1 MRRPALRFGV
11 GAPCASSTGV
21 GAPCANQAPR
31 QHERPADS
39 PRGHSTGDRTSFGC
53 PQSRR
58 LLVTP
63 QSRGVTV
70 GDVPKRSGAEA
81 QVTEL
86 IARRDGV
93 CRRTDLEQLGLPSS
107 TVSFRAR
114 PNGPWQR
121 LFPGVVLTN
130 SGVPT
135 HRQFLLAALAYAG
148 GGAVLS
154 GHTALALYGVRSASS
169 AEPLHV
175 LIPHRRRRRS
185 VRGLV
190 IERTKRLPHHRS
202 RDGLPCAPIERAV
215 IDAVRKMTG
224 RNEIRGV
231 IAEVVQRGLATL
243 PQLADELRATQ
254 QRGTALPR
262 VVLREVTEG
271 VRSAAEGRARDQ
283 ISAAKLPKP
292 LWNCDVYD
300 ANGEWLARPDAI
312 WPDLGVVLEIDS
324 LEWHLSPGSYRRT
337 QARQRRLARVGL
349 IVLPVTPAAVRDD
362 PRAFIE
368 ELKIALEEGQRRRPP
383 AVTVRS
389 PSGTGAARNG
399 L

>member
-1 MRRPALRFGV
+1 
-11 GAPCASSTGV
+11 
-21 GAPCANQAPR
+21 
-31 QHERPADS
+31 
-39 PRGHSTGDRTSFGC
+39 
-53 PQSRR
+53 
-58 LLVTP
+58 VTP

-70 GDVPKRSGAEA
+70 GDVPKRNGAEA

-93 CRRTDLEQLGLPSS
+93 CRRTDLEQLGFPSS
-107 TVSFRAR
+107 TVSFRTR

-135 HRQFLLAALAYAG
+135 HRQLLLAALAYAE

-154 GHTALALYGVRSASS
+154 GHTALALYGVRSARS
-169 AEPLHV
+169 AEPVHV
-175 LIPHRRRRRS
+175 LIPHRRRRHS

-190 IERTKRLPHHRS
+190 IERTKRLPQHRS

-262 VVLREVTEG
+262 LVLREVTDG
-271 VRSAAEGRARDQ
+271 VRSAAEAQARDV
-283 ISAAKLPKP
+283 IAAANLPRP
-292 LWNCDVYD
+292 LWNRDVHD
-300 ANGEWLARPDAI
+300 SCGTWLGRPDAI
-312 WPDLGVVLEIDS
+312 WPDQGVVLEIDS

-337 QARQRRLARVGL
+337 QARQRRLARAGL
-349 IVLPVTPAAVRDD
+349 IVFPVTPAAVRDN

-368 ELKIALEEGQRRRPP
+368 ELKITLAEGRRLEAP
-383 AVTVRS
+383 AITVRD
-389 PSGTGAARNG
+389 PVNTDAAG
-399 L
+399 KVF